1 VKSSLARNADQQA
14 NVRQRTALGRP
25 ALPAALALLFCIPA
39 TLPAAD
45 PFQMPAVRQ
54 PAQPPQSPSSA
65 PTQTFV
71 HKALAGSRTKVVGEL
86 RPGHLRGSETP
97 AVQQIPAA
105 RPPGPGR
112 VTQASAQLPEP
123 GNLPSPPA
131 PAIVAPG
138 DGPKSIE
145 VSIPLGNGEGAGRI
159 DLAMKNDRI
168 SLVVRD
174 APINTVLGVLAQQH
188 GLNIVTA
195 ENVNGIVSVTLHDVS
210 LDAGL
215 NAILRTNGYAW
226 TRQDNIIVVTQI
238 AQGTTAPPTSQGRE
252 MRVFRLNFLAATDAD
267 AVIKGLLSPVGKSII
282 TSSDPLDQ
290 LKTREQLV
298 VEDLP
303 EYLSRIEDYLAQADQ
318 PPRQVL
324 IEAHILQV
332 ALKDDTRHGVD
343 IQRLLARVDNTDVT
357 VRSSGL
363 ANANASP
370 AFFLGIDGTDLDVLV
385 EMIKQTTDSKT
396 LASPKV
402 MVVNGQ
408 EAHMQT
414 GAKLGYNT
422 TTTTQTSTMQQVMF
436 LDVGVILRVTPM
448 ITDDGQILM
457 KVRPEVSDGVINA
470 QTQLPESKTTEVET
484 TVMLRDGRGMVIGG
498 LIKEED
504 TENQSKLPIVGDM
517 KYIGRLFQRRTYT
530 RSRNEIIVVL
540 VPRLVP
546 FNSPASE
553 KEDIEIARA
562 TTPLTGP
569 HLERVDRRPVE
580 PELPDAIRNPRT
592 LFPRRVPKALKGPEG
607 RYGVAKRYHY
617 PSADGDAYQRGLQP
631 QDATI
636 LEGPQPGGEYCPP
649 QGQVYGPPGA
659 LPQAPHN

>member
-1 VKSSLARNADQQA
+1 VKSSLARTADFRARRRLRAVFAHVVQGA
-14 NVRQRTALGRP
+14 VLG
-25 ALPAALALLFCIPA
+25 AWLCLPDAAGG
-39 TLPAAD
+39 AD
-45 PFQMPAVRQ
+45 AFQMPTVQQAEKPVQNPRQ
-54 PAQPPQSPSSA
+54 QPVAAPAQP
-65 PTQTFV
+65 FV
-71 HKALAGSRTKVVGEL
+71 HQALAGSRTKVVGEL
-86 RPGHLRGSETP
+86 RPGHLRGSEAP
-97 AVQQIPAA
+97 PVQPVAPVRPPAA
-105 RPPGPGR
+105 GR
-112 VTQASAQLPEP
+112 VLPASAQFPEAVLP
-123 GNLPSPPA
+123 PPA
-131 PAIVAPG
+131 EAVPSEE
-138 DGPKSIE
+138 PKSVEI
-145 VSIPLGNGEGAGRI
+145 SIPLGNGDAAGRI
-159 DLAMKNDRI
+159 EMAMRDDRI

-174 APINTVLGVLAQQH
+174 APISTVLGVLAQQQ

-226 TRQDNIIVVTQI
+226 TRQDNIIVVTSI
-238 AQGTTAPPTSQGRE
+238 TPGTSAPPNTQGRV
-252 MRVFRLNFLAATDAD
+252 MRVFRLNYLAAADAD
-267 AVIKGLLSPVGKSII
+267 AVVKQLLSPVGKSII
-282 TSSDPLDQ
+282 TAADPLDQ
-290 LKTREQLV
+290 RKTREQIV

-303 EYLSRIEDYLAQADQ
+303 EYLCRVEEYLSHADQ

-357 VRSSGL
+357 IRTAGL

-370 AFFLGIDGTDLDVLV
+370 AFFLGIDGTDLDLLV

-436 LDVGVILRVTPM
+436 LDVGVILRVTPV

-470 QTQLPESKTTEVET
+470 TTQLPESKTTEVET

-504 TENQSKLPIVGDM
+504 TENQSKLPIIGDM
-517 KYIGRLFQRRTYT
+517 KYIGRLFQRRTYV

-546 FNSPASE
+546 LNSPASE
-553 KEDIEIARA
+553 LEDIEIARA

-569 HLERVDRRPVE
+569 HLERVDRRPIE

-592 LFPRRVPKALKGPEG
+592 IFPRRVPSALKGPQG

-617 PSADGDAYQRGLQP
+617 PSADGEAYQRGMQP
-631 QDATI
+631 RDATI

-649 QGQVYGPPGA
+649 PGEVYSLPNVTPPTR
-659 LPQAPHN
+659 N

>member
-1 VKSSLARNADQQA
+1 V
-14 NVRQRTALGRP
+14 
-25 ALPAALALLFCIPA
+25 AAVAAAWVAGSCVA
-39 TLPAAD
+39 TTVDAAD
-45 PFQMPAVRQ
+45 LFQMPSIRQ
-54 PAQPPQSPSSA
+54 PAKPKQPPPQEQRQQPEAAPPS
-65 PTQTFV
+65 FV

-86 RPGHLRGSETP
+86 RPGHLRGSELP
-97 AVQQIPAA
+97 PVQPIPTVPAA
-105 RPPGPGR
+105 SSR
-112 VTQASAQLPEP
+112 VMQAAAQVPQAP
-123 GNLPSPPA
+123 VSPA
-131 PAIVAPG
+131 PEIVAPQEE
-138 DGPKSIE
+138 PKSVE
-145 VSIPLGNGEGAGRI
+145 VSIPLANGVGTGKIEMA
-159 DLAMKNDRI
+159 LNNDRI

-174 APINTVLGVLAQQH
+174 APISTVLGVLAQQH

-195 ENVNGIVSVTLHDVS
+195 EDVNGVISVTLHDVS
-210 LDAGL
+210 LDSGL

-226 TRQDNIIVVTQI
+226 TRQDNIIVVTSI
-238 AQGTTAPPTSQGRE
+238 TAKTNAPPTAQGRE
-252 MRVFRLNFLAATDAD
+252 MRVFRLNYLSATDAD
-267 AVIKGLLSPVGKSII
+267 MVIKQLLSPVGKSIV
-282 TSSDPLDQ
+282 TTVDKEDQ
-290 LKTREQLV
+290 RRTREQLV

-303 EYLSRIEDYLAQADQ
+303 EYLCRVEEYLSHADQ

-332 ALKDDTRHGVD
+332 ALKDDTRHGVN
-343 IQRLLARVDNTDVT
+343 IQQLLARVDNTDVT
-357 VRSSGL
+357 FKSAGL

-385 EMIKQTTDSKT
+385 ELIKQTTDSKT

-422 TTTTQTSTMQQVMF
+422 TTTTQTSTLQQVQF
-436 LDVGVILRVTPM
+436 LDVGVILRVTPT

-457 KVRPEVSDGVINA
+457 KVRPEVSDGLINA
-470 QTQLPESKTTEVET
+470 QTNLPESKTTEVET

-504 TENQSKLPIVGDM
+504 TENQAKLPIIGDM
-517 KYIGRLFQRRTYT
+517 KYIGRLFQRRTYV

-546 FNSPASE
+546 LNSPASE
-553 KEDIEIARA
+553 REDIEIARA

-592 LFPRRVPKALKGPEG
+592 IFPRRVPQVLKGPQG

-617 PSADGDAYQRGLQP
+617 PSADGDAYQRGMQP
-631 QDATI
+631 RDATI
-636 LEGPQPGGEYCPP
+636 LEGPQPGGEFCPPPGGMYCPP
-649 QGQVYGPPGA
+649 EVVPTVPERV
-659 LPQAPHN
+659 NN